1 MIVGFVEHRLWLK
14 RMALS
19 SWYPQDSKQM
29 ETTAH
34 GYRVCPQEPTGAA
47 VLPAGRNISLL
58 LVSPAGGRAGCMSTR
73 SFPRNEPH
81 LPLEGHLS
89 LIELL

>member
-1 MIVGFVEHRLWLK
+1 MIVGFVECRLWLR

-34 GYRVCPQEPTGAA
+34 GYRVCHQEPANVGA
-47 VLPAGRNISLL
+47 LPAGRNISLL
-58 LVSPAGGRAGCMSTR
+58 LVSPQPEEERAACART
-73 SFPRNEPH
+73 P
-81 LPLEGHLS
+81 S
-89 LIELL
+89 LAMDLIYLWKAISH

>member
-1 MIVGFVEHRLWLK
+1 MIAGFVERRLWLR

-34 GYRVCPQEPTGAA
+34 GYRVCHQEPTGAA
-47 VLPAGRNISLL
+47 ALAAGRNVSLL
-58 LVSPAGGRAGCMSTR
+58 LVSPQPEEEQAA
-73 SFPRNEPH
+73 
-81 LPLEGHLS
+81 
-89 LIELL
+89 